1 MFRRVLLFISLM
13 FVLTVVGGCANSNSI
28 ETPQELPK
36 NKVILYIIK
45 RDGCPACEY
54 QKRVLKVKEVK
65 ELLDNYCKVVYI
77 NVNGQEKLPKEWMHT
92 NKTPTVHFVDSNL
105 NRLIPSIGSVYPY
118 EFRDAILEAKKVLD
132 KRELK

>member
-1 MFRRVLLFISLM
+1 VFRRVLLFISLM

-77 NVNGQEKLPKEWMHT
+77 DVNEQEKLPREWMHT

-118 EFRDAILEAKKVLD
+118 EFRDAILKAKKELD